1 MLKFIKHNKVITAC
15 FVVSFVIISLYIFSL
30 NETEWF
36 PHAGDWFN
44 VLFQLSIGFVIN
56 FFFYVTQVYI
66 PRQNLSQ
73 QANRC
78 IHERIKNV
86 IRRMD
91 EIFRDIVEK
100 YDVHYDECCIT
111 KEEILEVFHK
121 MKTHDRI
128 NVVAASRSSFLGVN
142 DNAYFT
148 VKEWILSRKEFIE
161 HEIDC
166 IFKYYSQ
173 FITPELMEVL
183 EDILESSMHKHLA
196 GVILQSSN
204 NISFEGCGVDEF
216 FYPYFKLMKKLETLK
231 EQYR

>member
-1 MLKFIKHNKVITAC
+1 MSRFIKQNKVITAC
-15 FVVSFVIISLYIFSL
+15 FVISFVVISLYIVSL

-56 FFFYVTQVYI
+56 FIFYVTQVYI
-66 PRQNLSQ
+66 PRKNLSR
-73 QANRC
+73 QANLC
-78 IHERIKNV
+78 IHERIQNV
-86 IRRMD
+86 IRRMN

-100 YDVHYDECCIT
+100 YDGHYDECCIT
-111 KEEILEVFHK
+111 KEKILEVFHK
-121 MKTHDRI
+121 IKTQDRI

-142 DNAYFT
+142 DNSYFT

-173 FITPELMEVL
+173 FVTPELMMVL
-183 EDILESSMHKHLA
+183 ESILNSAMHKHFA
-196 GVILQSSN
+196 GLIIQSPD
-204 NISFEGCGVDEF
+204 NISFEKCNADEF
-216 FYPYFKLMKKLETLK
+216 FYPYFELMKKLENLK

>member
-1 MLKFIKHNKVITAC
+1 MRRFIKQNKVITAC
-15 FVVSFVIISLYIFSL
+15 FVVSLAVISLYIFSL
-30 NETEWF
+30 SETEWF

-91 EIFRDIVEK
+91 DIFRRIVEK
-100 YDVHYDECCIT
+100 YDGHYDENCIT
-111 KEEILEVFHK
+111 KEKLLEVLHK

-204 NISFEGCGVDEF
+204 NISFEGCDVDD
-216 FYPYFKLMKKLETLK
+216 YLTPYFDLMKRLETIK
-231 EQYR
+231 EQYQ